1 MTFAA
6 RVLDAFE
13 ERLGD
18 CGGERRDVRP
28 LQHRDG
34 FLAGKRRHQ
43 LRVGEWLQE
52 LDRHHA
58 DLLALAAQIGADSLC
73 VVGYRAEADDHG
85 FGIVAHE
92 RLDRLVLA
100 ARKLGVL
107 RHCLAYELRYRV
119 DEVRA
124 MVNRAG
130 LEVGLV
136 LHAAGDAG
144 IVDVD
149 QRRNELTG
157 ALLERI
163 EPLPPPL
170 AAQLLR
176 EPAERLG
183 HQLALIVLLD
193 RVRVGIE
200 K

>member
-1 MTFAA
+1 
-6 RVLDAFE
+6 
-13 ERLGD
+13 
-18 CGGERRDVRP
+18 
-28 LQHRDG
+28 
-34 FLAGKRRHQ
+34 
-43 LRVGEWLQE
+43 
-52 LDRHHA
+52 
-58 DLLALAAQIGADSLC
+58 
-73 VVGYRAEADDHG
+73 
-85 FGIVAHE
+85 
-92 RLDRLVLA
+92 
-100 ARKLGVL
+100 
-107 RHCLAYELRYRV
+107 
-119 DEVRA
+119 

-144 IVDVD
+144 IVDVN
-149 QRRNELTG
+149 QRRNQLTG